1 MRAPGAVVRLHAS
14 YTSLSGVGTGETA
27 NVPAAISVAR
37 ADSSSTNVAI
47 GIDPWPLPTMSTRAA
62 RSQAEC
68 SSIVGPAIA
77 PICSHV
83 SGCAGSSRWLRT
95 AGSARCV
102 GLSLTQLR
110 LLGILRDREP
120 GMLELAGYLKLE
132 KSSVSGLVDR
142 AEQRGLVRRRP
153 GPGDGR
159 TVHVTI
165 TRRGR
170 AIAEQIEH
178 DLAQPLAGLLR
189 PLPKRQRVQLVG
201 LLRTLLDSRG

>member
-1 MRAPGAVVRLHAS
+1 
-14 YTSLSGVGTGETA
+14 
-27 NVPAAISVAR
+27 
-37 ADSSSTNVAI
+37 
-47 GIDPWPLPTMSTRAA
+47 MSTRAA
-62 RSQAEC
+62 RSQDER

-83 SGCAGSSRWLRT
+83 SGCAGSGRWLRT
-95 AGSARCV
+95 AGSAQLLLGEVAESRD
-102 GLSLTQLR
+102 LSLTQLR

-132 KSSVSGLVDR
+132 KSSVSGLIDR

-201 LLRTLLDSRG
+201 LLRTRLDGRG